1 MKLKAWALLFWLL
14 FWQAA
19 AMLLNKEL
27 FLVSP
32 LQVLQRLAELILTGP
47 FWASVAYSFTRIV
60 GGFLLAF
67 ATGIVLAI
75 LASKSRVIQA
85 LIEPLIRVVKSIP
98 VASFVILSLLWIASR
113 HLSIWI
119 AFLMVLPIAYTH
131 VLEGIGQMDREL
143 LEMAKVFNLSGF
155 KRFRFIY
162 LSEILPYL
170 RSAASLALGLCWKSG
185 IAAEVIGLPDGSIGE
200 HLYQAK
206 IYLDTPDLFAWTVV
220 IVVLSVGFEKL
231 FLLALAGF
239 SRRME
244 IAA

>member
-1 MKLKAWALLFWLL
+1 MT
-14 FWQAA
+14 
-19 AMLLNKEL
+19 
-27 FLVSP
+27 V
-32 LQVLQRLAELILTGP
+32 
-47 FWASVAYSFTRIV
+47 
-60 GGFLLAF
+60 
-67 ATGIVLAI
+67 
-75 LASKSRVIQA
+75 
-85 LIEPLIRVVKSIP
+85 
-98 VASFVILSLLWIASR
+98 VILSLLWIASR

-143 LEMAKVFNLSGF
+143 LEMAKVFNLSAP

-200 HLYQAK
+200 NLYQAK
-206 IYLDTPDLFAWTVV
+206 IYLDTPDLFAWTLV
-220 IVVLSVGFEKL
+220 IVILSVGFEKL